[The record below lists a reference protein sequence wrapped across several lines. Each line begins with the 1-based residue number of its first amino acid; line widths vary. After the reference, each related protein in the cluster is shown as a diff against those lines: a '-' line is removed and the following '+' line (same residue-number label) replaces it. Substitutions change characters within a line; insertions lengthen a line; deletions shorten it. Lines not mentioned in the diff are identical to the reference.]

1 VGTTTSRR
9 DGFLAEIKA
18 KYPNITI
25 IGPQYTNGGDIQVA
39 ANEAKAMITANPDLK
54 AIFGTNEGSAE
65 GAVQGVK
72 EAGKG
77 GGKVLV
83 GGYDSGKAQID
94 AINAGDEMGAI
105 TQNPVGIGT
114 QCVIA
119 AVKAIQGISQPTNV
133 DTGFYWYD
141 KTNITDPNIVADLY
155 Q

>member
-1 VGTTTSRR
+1 MN
-9 DGFLAEIKA
+9 AII
-18 KYPNITI
+18 ITI
-25 IGPQYTNGGDIQVA
+25 GDELLIGQIINTNQAAIARKLNAAGVA
-39 ANEAKAMITANPDLK
+39 ATRMLT
-54 AIFGTNEGSAE
+54 
-65 GAVQGVK
+65 V
-72 EAGKG
+72 
-77 GGKVLV
+77 
-83 GGYDSGKAQID
+83 
-94 AINAGDEMGAI
+94 GDEMGAI

>member
-1 VGTTTSRR
+1 MFVRR
-9 DGFLAEIKA
+9 
-18 KYPNITI
+18 N
-25 IGPQYTNGGDIQVA
+25 TNRSQMQEMESWPKVIA
-39 ANEAKAMITANPDLK
+39 
-54 AIFGTNEGSAE
+54 SAVE
-65 GAVQGVK
+65 KGVK